1 MQRFAVCWVAAV
13 CAAVGAFAQPSAFHP
28 EAETP
33 PTPAAPSAP
42 PEAASPVE
50 APKVDTPEAALAAMP
65 LPRRVAQL
73 MMISIQG
80 TKNPLPEEQMFLKTL
95 GPGAALVRRANK
107 PGTVVAL
114 TTQIRMLSSAGGVP
128 PWIGTDLHELAAG
141 DPGGGASP
149 FLALPSLLTLAAA
162 NDDDTTRQIGTLLA
176 THLQA
181 LGFDLWM
188 GPPLSL
194 APGPDLG
201 RGSVNCLGGD
211 PAFVARA
218 AGILM
223 ECHRARGVTCLP
235 MGFPGGALN
244 RENRG
249 AAVLTTAPAL
259 MDQQDLLPFREA
271 AAAGAPMIHVG
282 NTYAPLLDTAG
293 RPASLSPAVITGLLR
308 GQLKYEGVVVAGPM
322 DAPEIS
328 SATDPAEA
336 SLDALRAGADML
348 LWQGPCGQPGRTV
361 ERIVQA
367 VTQGD
372 LPAEVVDNAVLRVL
386 RAKQARQAPAEK
398 AENAENLF
406 RKNDLEE
413 AVERAE
419 RRAITLLHHTVPVL
433 PLDKDRSTPVG
444 VTGTVGT
451 EELWEALQ
459 KPLKHVSMQP
469 ITTARHIGDIQRFEI
484 ERLTRGMGQFRT
496 LVCVLSDRERVET
509 QIELVRALRTKAE
522 RLVVVY
528 LGWPGNAHRL
538 AEADAIL
545 LAYGTGDR
553 PGHAMN
559 AVADVLMGK
568 GPVGFADLP
577 ETITLK
583 AGEARTFSVA
593 DVAQVPS
600 GRLPVALSEKL
611 PAGKAARFNPAGAVK
626 KAEWTFGDKRVA
638 KPDAPFTFDAPGT
651 YPVTVT
657 LTDSEGESRT
667 RTFRAVVD

>member
-1 MQRFAVCWVAAV
+1 MLTVAVCWGVLV
-13 CAAVGAFAQPSAFHP
+13 CAAAASFAQPSAFHP

-33 PTPAAPSAP
+33 PKPAAPAA
-42 PEAASPVE
+42 PEAAPP
-50 APKVDTPEAALAAMP
+50 APAPEAAAPEALLAAMS
-65 LPRRVAQL
+65 LQRRVAQL

-80 TKNPLPEEQMFLKTL
+80 TKSPLPEEQLFLKTL

-114 TTQIRMLSSAGGVP
+114 TTQIRMLSGAGSVP

-149 FLALPSLLTLAAA
+149 FPALPSLLTLAAA
-162 NDDDTTRQIGTLLA
+162 NDDDTTRQIGVLLA

-194 APGPDLG
+194 APGPGLG
-201 RGSVNCLGGD
+201 GGSVNCLGGD

-223 ECHRARGVTCLP
+223 DCHRARGVVCLP

-244 RENRG
+244 REDRG
-249 AAVLTTAPAL
+249 AAVLTTAPAQ
-259 MDQQDLLPFREA
+259 MDEQDLLPFRKAAEA
-271 AAAGAPMIHVG
+271 DAPMIHVG
-282 NTYAPLLDTAG
+282 NTYAPLIDTAG
-293 RPASLSPAVITGLLR
+293 RPASLSPAIITGLLR
-308 GQLKYEGVVVAGPM
+308 GQLGYKGVVVAGPM

-328 SATDPAEA
+328 SGKDPAEA
-336 SLDALRAGADML
+336 ALDALRAGADML

-367 VTQGD
+367 VTQGE
-372 LPAEVVDNAVLRVL
+372 LPAEVVDAAVLRVL
-386 RAKQARQAPAEK
+386 RAKQSRPVPAEK

-406 RKNDLEE
+406 RKNDLGR
-413 AVERAE
+413 AVEQAE
-419 RRAITLLHHTVPVL
+419 RRAITLLHQTAPVL
-433 PLDKDRSTPVG
+433 PLDRDLSTPVG

-451 EELWEALQ
+451 EELWEALR

-484 ERLTRGMGQFRT
+484 ERLTKGMGGFRT
-496 LVCVLSDRERVET
+496 IICVLSDRERVET
-509 QIELVRALRTKAE
+509 QIELVRALKTKAQS
-522 RLVVVY
+522 LVVVY

-538 AEADAIL
+538 GDADAIL

-559 AVADVLMGK
+559 AVADVLLGK

-577 ETITLK
+577 ETIALK

-611 PAGKAARFNPAGAVK
+611 PAGHAARFAPANAVK

-638 KPDAPFTFDAPGT
+638 KPAAPFTFEAPGT

-657 LTDSEGESRT
+657 LTDQQGESRT
-667 RTFRAVVD
+667 RTFQAVVE

>member
-1 MQRFAVCWVAAV
+1 
-13 CAAVGAFAQPSAFHP
+13 
-28 EAETP
+28 
-33 PTPAAPSAP
+33 
-42 PEAASPVE
+42 
-50 APKVDTPEAALAAMP
+50 
-65 LPRRVAQL
+65 
-73 MMISIQG
+73 
-80 TKNPLPEEQMFLKTL
+80 
-95 GPGAALVRRANK
+95 
-107 PGTVVAL
+107 
-114 TTQIRMLSSAGGVP
+114 
-128 PWIGTDLHELAAG
+128 
-141 DPGGGASP
+141 
-149 FLALPSLLTLAAA
+149 
-162 NDDDTTRQIGTLLA
+162 
-176 THLQA
+176 
-181 LGFDLWM
+181 
-188 GPPLSL
+188 
-194 APGPDLG
+194 
-201 RGSVNCLGGD
+201 
-211 PAFVARA
+211 
-218 AGILM
+218 
-223 ECHRARGVTCLP
+223 
-235 MGFPGGALN
+235 
-244 RENRG
+244 
-249 AAVLTTAPAL
+249 
-259 MDQQDLLPFREA
+259 
-271 AAAGAPMIHVG
+271 
-282 NTYAPLLDTAG
+282 
-293 RPASLSPAVITGLLR
+293 
-308 GQLKYEGVVVAGPM
+308 
-322 DAPEIS
+322 
-328 SATDPAEA
+328 
-336 SLDALRAGADML
+336 ML

-386 RAKQARQAPAEK
+386 RAKQARQAPTEK

-419 RRAITLLHHTVPVL
+419 RRAITLLHHTAPVL

-538 AEADAIL
+538 ADADAIL

-577 ETITLK
+577 ETIALK